1 MDNAAKYTDKGD
13 DIVLATGRN
22 ESGHPYMMVQ
32 DSGIGMKE
40 ADVEHM
46 FDRFYRADE
55 ARSREGTG
63 LGLSI
68 AKWIVEK
75 HKGSF
80 SVISRTDLGTR
91 ISIIL

>member
-1 MDNAAKYTDKGD
+1 MGAGAS
-13 DIVLATGRN
+13 AGR
-22 ESGHPYMMVQ
+22 PYLRVQ
-32 DSGIGMKE
+32 DAGIGMKE
-40 ADVEHM
+40 ADVQHM

-55 ARSREGTG
+55 ARTREGTG

-80 SVISRTDLGTR
+80 SVISRTDLSTR
-91 ISIIL
+91 ICINL

>member
-1 MDNAAKYTDKGD
+1 MNEA
-13 DIVLATGRN
+13 GR
-22 ESGHPYMMVQ
+22 PYLMVQ

-40 ADVEHM
+40 PDVEHM

-55 ARSREGTG
+55 ARTKEGTG

-80 SVISRTDLGTR
+80 SVVSRTDLGTR
-91 ISIIL
+91 ICINL